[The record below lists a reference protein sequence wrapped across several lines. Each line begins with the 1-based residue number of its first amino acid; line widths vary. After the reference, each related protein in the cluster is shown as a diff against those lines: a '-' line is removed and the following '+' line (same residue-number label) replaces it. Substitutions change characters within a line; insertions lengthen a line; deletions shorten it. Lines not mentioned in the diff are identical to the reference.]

1 MRATSRGPRNISARP
16 LLALRLPLS
25 LPTPFRSIPP
35 HPHPAFVSPAAS
47 APGARGT
54 PKHSF
59 PPPPAGLQGNRRP
72 PPSARAWIR
81 HSRFRAG
88 FSWSGCAVPGWASG
102 VLPPLLARLAGSPL
116 PDLGSQVRPRAWGSI
131 GWWEPRGRGAIRS
144 PFAEEGAISSGSS
157 PSAPNL
163 PIVPLSCSNRAAS
176 F

>member
-1 MRATSRGPRNISARP
+1 MAGKVTACLCEAKVLKLSP

-88 FSWSGCAVPGWASG
+88 FSWSGCAVPGRASA
-102 VLPPLLARLAGSPL
+102 VLPPLLLARRDRISGARSGRAHGARSACGSLGRARRHSRRGSHFLRFIPL
-116 PDLGSQVRPRAWGSI
+116 CA
-131 GWWEPRGRGAIRS
+131 
-144 PFAEEGAISSGSS
+144 
-157 PSAPNL
+157 NL

-176 F
+176 C